1 MNVTLSIDEQLVAR
15 ARKKAEALGKSLN
28 QLVRDYLQT
37 VAGGDDPERSI
48 EEFKRLSGRGHSRGW
63 RFNRDEIHGSN
74 DVRSFFDTNILIY
87 ADDKASP
94 AKQRRALDLVA
105 EHRRARTGVVSLQV
119 LQEYFVTVTRKLRVD
134 AHVARRKV
142 ELLAE
147 FDVAAPEVADILAA
161 IDLHRLHGFTFWDAL
176 VLRAAKQAG
185 CSLVF
190 SEDMQDA
197 REIDGLQIV
206 NPFR

>member
-1 MNVTLSIDEQLVAR
+1 MSA
-15 ARKKAEALGKSLN
+15 
-28 QLVRDYLQT
+28 
-37 VAGGDDPERSI
+37 
-48 EEFKRLSGRGHSRGW
+48 
-63 RFNRDEIHGSN
+63 
-74 DVRSFFDTNILIY
+74 RSFFDTNILIY
-87 ADDKASP
+87 ADDRASP

-134 AHVARRKV
+134 ASIARRKV

-161 IDLHRLHGFTFWDAL
+161 IDLHRLHGFSFWDAL

-185 CSLVF
+185 CSVVF
-190 SEDMQDA
+190 SEDMQNA
-197 REIDGLQIV
+197 REIAGLEIV
-206 NPFR
+206 NPFH